1 MQSIKNND
9 NPPFEYH
16 HDSMSLKGTFFGH
29 FGRVVEPGSTVLE
42 FGSGKGTENLVKL
55 GYNVFS
61 VEEHERFCS
70 LYHEQYIHA
79 PIVNGWYDKKIVLD
93 AIKKIKYDVIIVD
106 GPAQGDRRKIME
118 ILDELDTTVPIFID
132 DMNRKKDRELFG
144 LISGKYRKTFDHGVY
159 GYII

>member
-1 MQSIKNND
+1 MKNN
-9 NPPFEYH
+9 NEPPFEYH
-16 HDSMSLKGTFFGH
+16 HDSMSLKGNFFGH

-61 VEEHERFCS
+61 VEEHEHFCG

-79 PIVNGWYDKKIVLD
+79 PIVDGWYDHLFLLPALKQ
-93 AIKKIKYDVIIVD
+93 IKYDAIIID
-106 GPAQGDRRKIME
+106 GPANGDRRNIMK
-118 ILDELDTTVPIFID
+118 ILDKLDTTVPIFID
-132 DMNRKKDRELFG
+132 DMNRKEDRELFG
-144 LISGKYRKTFDHGVY
+144 LISGKDRKTFDYGDY

>member
-1 MQSIKNND
+1 MQSMKNND